1 MDSVKTLN
9 YSAFVKTLEEQMAVY
24 SAYHRDPR
32 NKATHFVG
40 VPLIMLAIL
49 IPLSWVRFDMA
60 GLGITVAMLVAAA
73 VLAYYFVLDLAL
85 AAAMLAV
92 LAVLIWLAELIA
104 AGGAARGW
112 AWFSILFVGGWTL
125 QFVGHV
131 FEGRRP
137 AFFDNV
143 LQVFVAPIFL
153 MAEVFFALGYKPE
166 VRKRLSSSGRKA
178 PAAPSS

>member
-1 MDSVKTLN
+1 
-9 YSAFVKTLEEQMAVY
+9 
-24 SAYHRDPR
+24 
-32 NKATHFVG
+32 
-40 VPLIMLAIL
+40 
-49 IPLSWVRFDMA
+49 MA

-178 PAAPSS
+178 SAAPSS

>member
-1 MDSVKTLN
+1 
-9 YSAFVKTLEEQMAVY
+9 MAVY
-24 SAYHRDPR
+24 AAYHRDPR

-49 IPLSWVRFDMA
+49 IPLSWMRFDMA
-60 GLGITVAMLVAAA
+60 GLGITAAMVVAAA
-73 VLAYYFVLDLAL
+73 VLAYYFVLDLPL

-112 AWFSILFVGGWTL
+112 AWFGILFVGGWTL
-125 QFVGHV
+125 QFVGHA

-178 PAAPSS
+178 SATPSS